1 MTLTAR
7 YIPGKENEAMSR
19 PITIVTGQWGDIP
32 LEKLARMMSEFG
44 YEGLELGGSH
54 FDITRG
60 AQDRKYCD
68 GILALLDRYN
78 LKVWAISGHIVGQQ
92 VCDPNDCRSD
102 AFAPPE
108 LAGKP
113 QEKRKWA
120 VATMKDAA
128 GAARN
133 LGIEI
138 VTGFV
143 GSSIWDLI
151 YAWPPVSE
159 EMIEH
164 GFRYFAEMWNPIFD
178 VFDEC
183 GVKFALEVHPTEIAF
198 DAITTKRA
206 MEAVGRREAFGINF
220 DPSHL
225 LWQMVNPAQFIL
237 EFPDRIY
244 HVHMKDAAIQL
255 TGRNSIL
262 GSHLS
267 FGSAERGWDFRS
279 LGHGDVNFEE
289 IIRALNHINYRGP
302 LSVEWE
308 DCGMEREYG
317 AKEAFE
323 FVKKINFEP
332 SQVAFDSAFGKS

>member
-1 MTLTAR
+1 
-7 YIPGKENEAMSR
+7 MSR
-19 PITIVTGQWGDIP
+19 PITIVTGQWGDVP
-32 LEKLARMMSEFG
+32 LEQLAKMMSEFG
-44 YEGLELGGSH
+44 YQGLELGGSH

-68 GILALLDRYN
+68 GILSLLDKYN
-78 LKVWAISGHIVGQQ
+78 LRVWAISGHVIGQQ

-113 QEKRKWA
+113 EEKRKWA
-120 VATMKDAA
+120 VSTMKDAA
-128 GAARN
+128 RAAKN

-143 GSSIWDLI
+143 GSSIWHLI
-151 YAWPPVSE
+151 YSWPPVPE
-159 EMIEH
+159 EMIEQ

-178 VFDEC
+178 VFDES

-225 LWQMVNPAQFIL
+225 QWQMVDPAKFIL

-244 HVHMKDAAIQL
+244 HVHMKDTALQL
-255 TGRNSIL
+255 TGNNSIL
-262 GSHLS
+262 GSHLN

-289 IIRALNHINYRGP
+289 IIRALNHINYQGP

-308 DCGMEREYG
+308 DCGMERKHG
-317 AKEAFE
+317 AKEALE
-323 FVKKINFEP
+323 FVKKVDFEP
-332 SQVAFDSAFGKS
+332 SKTVFDAAFSKR

>member
-1 MTLTAR
+1 
-7 YIPGKENEAMSR
+7 MSR

-32 LEKLARMMSEFG
+32 LEKLAPMMSGFG
-44 YEGLELGGSH
+44 YDGLELGGGH

-60 AQDRKYCD
+60 AKDRKYCD
-68 GILALLDRYN
+68 RIRALLDKHH
-78 LKVWAISGHIVGQQ
+78 LKVWAISGHVVGQQ
-92 VCDPNDCRSD
+92 VCDPNDSRSD

-113 QEKRKWA
+113 QEKRVWA

-128 GAARN
+128 RAARN
-133 LGIEI
+133 LGVEI

-143 GSSIWDLI
+143 GSSIWHLL
-151 YAWPPVSE
+151 YSWPPVPEQTIE
-159 EMIEH
+159 E
-164 GFRYFAEMWNPIFD
+164 GFQYFARMWNPIFD

-206 MEAVGRREAFGINF
+206 MEAVGNRKAFGINF

-225 LWQMVNPAQFIL
+225 VWQMLDPAQFIR

-244 HVHMKDAAIQL
+244 HVHLKDVAVRL

-262 GSHLS
+262 GSHLA
-267 FGSAERGWDFRS
+267 FGAAERAWDFRS
-279 LGHGDVNFEE
+279 PGHGDVDFEE
-289 IIRALNHINYRGP
+289 IIRALNHIHYQGP

-308 DCGMEREYG
+308 DSGMEREFG
-317 AKEAFE
+317 AKEAID
-323 FVKKINFEP
+323 FVRKLNFSP
-332 SQVAFDSAFGKS
+332 STIAFDENF